1 MLEKE
6 GNCSCLVLGQTVH
19 SHSIFW
25 SSVPLKVMRKEIIQ
39 NIQISFSAVAEYME
53 WNLEYADNTP
63 NEI

>member
-1 MLEKE
+1 
-6 GNCSCLVLGQTVH
+6 
-19 SHSIFW
+19 
-25 SSVPLKVMRKEIIQ
+25 MRKEIIQ